1 VTIRLR
7 SLLVIR
13 LIPTEFVSEAAE
25 SLCGQN
31 IAVAMTCKFVRS
43 AGDHVSGIPPLRVAD
58 EPGWDTIES

>member
-1 VTIRLR
+1 M
-7 SLLVIR
+7 
-13 LIPTEFVSEAAE
+13 EFVSEAAE